1 MRMPLRLALS
11 LMPIVGW
18 LQAQTPATPLPA
30 AASPSPDPLLETL
43 LREAF
48 DRNPDLARTTA
59 LQAAERERVPQARAL
74 PDPTVSVGMQNDGF
88 RKNEVGTMDTSY
100 YQVMVS
106 QSLPWPGKR
115 ALRADVARLG
125 EGTAAS
131 ANLRARLTLE
141 ADVRRAY
148 AGLLLNREQARLLE
162 EQAGILR
169 QAEVMARARYGVGQ
183 GSQADCFRAQ
193 LELTRLAQT
202 RLTLHAGERTLVG
215 QLNRLRARPL
225 ATPIPTSATLDAL
238 PAPRPVDPGEAE
250 RLSPELQS
258 ARQGIAQAER
268 SLDLARLDSR
278 PDFAITAGLMPRG
291 GLDPMWTASVGISV
305 PLWRGQK
312 QHRAVAEQ
320 EQRRQAQGSEA
331 RSVQNQLAQRMEDRA
346 AELEAVNGSLRL
358 YREGLLAQSEGS
370 FRATLA
376 QYEAGLAPFLA
387 VLEALNGWIADR
399 SGYLQTQAQAQAVL
413 IASAELQLG
422 PTPPIGAGL
431 PGASVGGVGA
441 TAPPKAADAPAK
453 GQAPDSGA
461 PSMSTM

>member
-1 MRMPLRLALS
+1 MRIPLRLALS
-11 LMPIVGW
+11 LMPILGW
-18 LQAQTPATPLPA
+18 LQAQTPPATPPA
-30 AASPSPDPLLETL
+30 AAPAPQDPLLEAL
-43 LREAF
+43 LREALA
-48 DRNPDLARTTA
+48 RNPDLARTAA
-59 LQAAERERVPQARAL
+59 LQAAERERAPQAQAL

-88 RKNEVGTMDTSY
+88 RKNEVGIMDTSY

-115 ALRADVARLG
+115 ALRAALARLG

-131 ANLRARLTLE
+131 AALRARLTVE

-202 RLTLHAGERTLVG
+202 RLDLHSGERTLVA

-238 PAPRPVDPGEAE
+238 PDPRPADPGEAE
-250 RLSPELQS
+250 RLSPELQA
-258 ARQGIAQAER
+258 ARVGVAQAER
-268 SLDLARLDSR
+268 SLELARLDSR
-278 PDFAITAGLMPRG
+278 PDFSVSAGLMPRG
-291 GLDPMWTASVGISV
+291 ALDPMWTASVGVSV

-331 RSVQNQLAQRMEDRA
+331 RSVQNQLAQRMEERA
-346 AELEAVNGSLRL
+346 GELEAVTGSLRL

-376 QYEAGLAPFLA
+376 QYEAGLVPFLA
-387 VLEALNGWIADR
+387 VLEALNGWISDR
-399 SGYLQTQAQAQAVL
+399 TGYLLTQARAQAVL

-422 PTPPIGAGL
+422 PTPPIGAAM
-431 PGASVGGVGA
+431 PGASVGGAGA
-441 TAPPKAADAPAK
+441 APPKAAGARPA
-453 GQAPDSGA
+453 GQAPDGGA
-461 PSMSTM
+461 PSMSSM